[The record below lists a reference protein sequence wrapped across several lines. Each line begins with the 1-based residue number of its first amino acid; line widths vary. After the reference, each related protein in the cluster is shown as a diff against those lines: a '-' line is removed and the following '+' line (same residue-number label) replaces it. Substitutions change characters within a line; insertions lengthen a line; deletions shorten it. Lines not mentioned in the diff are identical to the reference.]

1 MKISME
7 LSYFEYLPL
16 SHLVKISHYRYIYHA
31 DNMWTVQIME
41 LLETTVM
48 L

>member
-16 SHLVKISHYRYIYHA
+16 SHLVKISHYRYIYLGY
-31 DNMWTVQIME
+31 NTTVQIME